1 MAVGA
6 VLAVVSTQLHY
17 PGYLMRFFPVTVMI
31 SCLALSACATLGQP
45 DEKVAEPA
53 PKLIE
58 ALPEDIGSFEYKGY
72 RYFEDSSNGYTFRY
86 ANPKKRRMA
95 DVYVY
100 PVSTQNADLDHEDLV
115 MGSTRA
121 TIQAIAG
128 AVKQGIYANFN
139 LVGAATRARG
149 FRTVARVEAT
159 YLSDNLA
166 SYTLVYQ
173 TEYDGTLLKI
183 RVTMPDNESNRT
195 SHEWDRFADTMFNKI
210 VVELDDQQAAKLTNK
225 PKSKTKTKNKV

>member
-1 MAVGA
+1 MR
-6 VLAVVSTQLHY
+6 LLPVS
-17 PGYLMRFFPVTVMI
+17 VMI
-31 SCLALSACATLGQP
+31 YCLALTACATFEQP
-45 DEKVAEPA
+45 KEKAAEPA
-53 PKLIE
+53 PELIE
-58 ALPEDIGSFEYKGY
+58 ALPEDIGSFEYEGY
-72 RYFEDSSNGYTFRY
+72 RYFDDSSNGYTFRY
-86 ANPKKRRMA
+86 ANTQKRRMA

-100 PVSTQNADLDHEDLV
+100 PVATQNASLDHEDLV

-128 AVKQGIYANFN
+128 AVKQGLYANFN
-139 LVGAATRARG
+139 LVGAATQARG

-183 RVTMPDNESNRT
+183 RVTMPDNKSNRT
-195 SHEWDRFADTMFNKI
+195 SLEWDRFANTVFNKI
-210 VVELDDQQAAKLTNK
+210 VVELDDQRAAKLISK
-225 PKSKTKTKNKV
+225 PDTKLKNKV

>member
-1 MAVGA
+1 
-6 VLAVVSTQLHY
+6 
-17 PGYLMRFFPVTVMI
+17 MRFLPVSVLI
-31 SCLALSACATLGQP
+31 SCLALSACATL
-45 DEKVAEPA
+45 EKPTEKAVEPA
-53 PKLIE
+53 PELID
-58 ALPEDIGSFEYKGY
+58 ALPEDIESFEYKGY
-72 RYFEDSSNGYTFRY
+72 RYFDDSSNGYTFRY
-86 ANPKKRRMA
+86 ANPQKRRLA

-100 PVSTQNADLDHEDLV
+100 PVATQNADLDHEDLV

-128 AVKQGIYANFN
+128 AVKQGVYDNFN
-139 LVGAATRARG
+139 LVGAATQARG

-195 SHEWDRFADTMFNKI
+195 SLEWDRFANTMFNKI
-210 VVELDDQQAAKLTNK
+210 VGELDDQRAAKLTNK
-225 PKSKTKTKNKV
+225 PKAKQKNKV

>member
-1 MAVGA
+1 
-6 VLAVVSTQLHY
+6 
-17 PGYLMRFFPVTVMI
+17 MRFIPVSVMI
-31 SCLALSACATLGQP
+31 CCLALSACATLEQP
-45 DEKVAEPA
+45 TEKAAEPA
-53 PKLIE
+53 PELIE
-58 ALPEDIGSFEYKGY
+58 NLPDDIGSFGYEGY
-72 RYFEDSSNGYTFRY
+72 RYFEDSSNGYTIRY
-86 ANPKKRRMA
+86 TNPQKRRLA

-100 PVSTQNADLDHEDLV
+100 PVATQNANLDHEDLV

-128 AVKQGIYANFN
+128 AVKQGIYDNFN
-139 LVGAATRARG
+139 LVGAATQARG

-195 SHEWDRFADTMFNKI
+195 SLEWDRFANTMFNKI
-210 VVELDDQQAAKLTNK
+210 VVELDEQQATKLIKKQKTK
-225 PKSKTKTKNKV
+225 PKTKV